1 MITRIQAGISEIFSS
16 LQGEG
21 THMGERH
28 IFLRFENCNIH
39 CGYCDELGKPGT
51 KFDLGEAVSTISK
64 LENEF
69 GPHSYVS
76 LTGGEPLLYHT
87 FLSELCPLLKESGFR
102 LYLETNGILWQALE
116 KTIRWM
122 DVIAMDL
129 KPASVTHEKSFVE
142 DHRKFLQIAK
152 TKEAFIKIILS
163 REIVDDEFL
172 ELCAVVREVYPAA
185 PVILQPISTDQCEG
199 HEDPVLMQKLMELQR
214 AGRQMELDV
223 RILPRLHR
231 ILKIR

>member
-1 MITRIQAGISEIFSS
+1 MTAKIQAGISEIFSS

-28 IFLRFENCNIH
+28 IFLRFEHCNIH

-51 KFDLGEAVSTISK
+51 KLDQEEVLSSILK
-64 LENEF
+64 LEHEF
-69 GPHSYVS
+69 GPHSFVS
-76 LTGGEPLLYHT
+76 LTGGEPLLYYS
-87 FLSELCPLLKESGFR
+87 FLSEIAPTLKEKGLR

-116 KTIRWM
+116 KTIQWM

-129 KPASVTHEKSFVE
+129 KPASVTGEKSFVE

-152 TKEAFIKIILS
+152 AKETFIKIVSS

-172 ELCAVVREVYPAA
+172 ELCSIVREVHSSA
-185 PVILQPISTDQCEG
+185 PVILQPISTEVCEG
-199 HEDPVLMQKLMELQR
+199 HEDPVLMQKLTELQK

-223 RILPRLHR
+223 RILPRLHK